1 MASNWSNDYLTSRL
15 VSINLDVSR
24 TEQEALLELI
34 QYLKNIDT
42 TTDKDELA
50 MTIQSEI
57 FSIAQRRGLL
67 PKGYFKM
74 LYKIL
79 INAEKGPRLGNYI
92 VDMGIKWA
100 YEQLDIFCART
111 H

>member
-1 MASNWSNDYLTSRL
+1 MTNSLIMKIQMASNWSNDYLTSRL
-15 VSINLDVSR
+15 ASINLDVSM

-57 FSIAQRRGLL
+57 FSIAQRRGLSA
-67 PKGYFKM
+67 KGIFQ
-74 LYKIL
+74 
-79 INAEKGPRLGNYI
+79 NAL
-92 VDMGIKWA
+92 
-100 YEQLDIFCART
+100 
-111 H
+111 